1 MKKIF
6 CLLIFFAMMNIY
18 GEKSQ
23 ITVNTTDSIPL
34 TEIENF
40 FGFKIDIFTKKFEKY
55 DSDFQKMQNAVLFTE
70 SPSLEVEEPF
80 QIYNFIDDINL
91 GGQIADIFFL
101 SKRKFSDNCTR
112 LQNEYKNLYIY
123 YYCMNNEIEKPL
135 FVIGIS
141 RHTGEIV
148 FVYGDKYYQW
158 FEGMSFE
165 LK

>member
-1 MKKIF
+1 
-6 CLLIFFAMMNIY
+6 MMNIY

>member
-1 MKKIF
+1 
-6 CLLIFFAMMNIY
+6 MNIY

-55 DSDFQKMQNAVLFTE
+55 DSDFQKIQNEVLFTE

-91 GGQIADIFFL
+91 GGQIADIFFFV
-101 SKRKFSDNCTR
+101 KK
-112 LQNEYKNLYIY
+112 
-123 YYCMNNEIEKPL
+123 EI
-135 FVIGIS
+135 F
-141 RHTGEIV
+141 
-148 FVYGDKYYQW
+148 
-158 FEGMSFE
+158 
-165 LK
+165 